1 MFLKCLIYLSSKAM
15 VNVCIFRVNMGP
27 SSKGKSRDWHL
38 CKQMQ
43 LLSRRSD
50 FVGRV
55 HFSVEGLKPVA
66 DVQQLQT
73 ANIQKE
79 LVNSIS
85 MWVCNR
91 WQNIT
96 AVTEIRLF
104 IKSLEKIRLTP
115 SPVGSTVQRS
125 NTEWMIKLSRY
136 LQNTLDLVCQ
146 RIWGS
151 VLVNCDRK
159 SNNQQQ
165 IFKSSFIKRI
175 FSLMRALEQPF
186 SCSNAFVNL
195 EDPDCVFEI
204 IHLGSKK
211 NYSSKSV

>member
-27 SSKGKSRDWHL
+27 SSKGRSRGWHL

-43 LLSRRSD
+43 LLSCRRSD

-66 DVQQLQT
+66 GVQQLQT

-96 AVTEIRLF
+96 AVTEIWLF
-104 IKSLEKIRLTP
+104 IKSLERITESLHLQWGP
-115 SPVGSTVQRS
+115 TVQRS

-136 LQNTLDLVCQ
+136 LQNSLELVCQ

-151 VLVNCDRK
+151 VLANCDRK

-175 FSLMRALEQPF
+175 FSLMRAVEQPF
-186 SCSNAFVNL
+186 SSSNAFVNL
-195 EDPDCVFEI
+195 EDPVCIFEI
-204 IHLGSKK
+204 IHLCCKK
-211 NYSSKSV
+211 N